1 MSADIPAFS
10 YNTAVAAFMICVN
23 ELSQAHCTNK
33 ALLSKLV
40 VALAPF
46 APHIAEEL
54 WAALGNSQTV
64 CDAQWPAY
72 EEKYLEETE
81 VQLAIAFNGKA
92 RFQMAFPATATN
104 AEIEQAAMADERA
117 AKFLE
122 GKQVVKVIVVPK
134 KIVNI
139 VVKG

>member
-1 MSADIPAFS
+1 VES
-10 YNTAVAAFMICVN
+10 
-23 ELSQAHCTNK
+23 
-33 ALLSKLV
+33 
-40 VALAPF
+40 
-46 APHIAEEL
+46 
-54 WAALGNSQTV
+54 
-64 CDAQWPAY
+64 
-72 EEKYLEETE
+72 E

-92 RFQMAFPATATN
+92 RFQMAFPANATN
-104 AEIEQAAMADERA
+104 AEIEQAAMKDERA

>member
-1 MSADIPAFS
+1 
-10 YNTAVAAFMICVN
+10 
-23 ELSQAHCTNK
+23 
-33 ALLSKLV
+33 
-40 VALAPF
+40 
-46 APHIAEEL
+46 
-54 WAALGNSQTV
+54 
-64 CDAQWPAY
+64 
-72 EEKYLEETE
+72 
-81 VQLAIAFNGKA
+81 
-92 RFQMAFPATATN
+92 MAFPATATN

>member
-1 MSADIPAFS
+1 M
-10 YNTAVAAFMICVN
+10 
-23 ELSQAHCTNK
+23 
-33 ALLSKLV
+33 V

-72 EEKYLEETE
+72 EEKYLEESE